1 MHIKLTQIKE
11 YINSNM
17 NKDEILIFEKYKHI
31 LEEARQTRTD
41 VVGGYAGSGR
51 VTRGDVGN
59 AGEANAT
66 MTIKGSIRPPEEE
79 AADKETLYRN
89 RINSDIEEGRYIP
102 LTGDESKLTPKT
114 QDALLKMFSRNEFD
128 NLKEGSYPDKPIV
141 TYWNLPQ
148 KTNAIISHLKSAKP
162 DRATASA
169 LISVLKRFIKILLF
183 GDGSQWQKIYAKSGK
198 LLDASSHKSVLTPQ
212 DTLFAK
218 YEPKLKA
225 ALVGLNSK
233 PIKLPELG
241 KDKEFVIPN
250 SYEGKRLDSKGDITT
265 VHHLKTQKQA
275 KNDEFN
281 PFRNS
286 SGEKEYVG
294 PVNTRAINA
303 TPENPSKKTS
313 PLQIMEDQLK
323 ELKFK
328 RIKAKQENKDY
339 SAISAQ
345 IAELESKINK
355 RKIS

>member
-1 MHIKLTQIKE
+1 MT
-11 YINSNM
+11 
-17 NKDEILIFEKYKHI
+17 KDEILIFEKYKNI

-51 VTRGDVGN
+51 VTRGDVGD
-59 AGEANAT
+59 AMDANAT
-66 MTIKGSIRPPEEE
+66 MTTKGSIRPPEEE

-128 NLKEGSYPDKPIV
+128 NLKEASYPDKPIV

-183 GDGSQWQKIYAKSGK
+183 GNGSQWQKIYAKSGK
-198 LLDASSHKSVLTPQ
+198 FLDASSHKSVLTPQ

-218 YEPKLKA
+218 YEPKLKS
-225 ALVGLNSK
+225 ALIGLNSK

-265 VHHLKTQKQA
+265 VHHFRPPEEGEREG
-275 KNDEFN
+275 DENAPFN
-281 PFRNS
+281 PFRKMGGPNK
-286 SGEKEYVG
+286 GEKDYVG
-294 PVNTRAINA
+294 PVNARSKDA
-303 TPENPSKKTS
+303 TPENPAKNES
-313 PLQIMEDQLK
+313 PLQRMERQYE
-323 ELKFK
+323 ELKFE
-328 RIKAKQENKDY
+328 RIRRKQKGKNTSLISRQMEKLHSDITKAKLAK
-339 SAISAQ
+339 
-345 IAELESKINK
+345 
-355 RKIS
+355 